1 MLEEKFTEQKTQKK
15 HAAEFVVNI
24 VKRGRW
30 NCLPLRQSRSNM
42 SNLVV
47 GVACH
52 GYSSEATI
60 SMQSA
65 KTVMA
70 HLQKQYSSL
79 FYLKITSNKWFVVDT
94 EGHELEI
101 PVGQFTF
108 EYKGQRLRFDVLF
121 NALHGSPGEDGKL
134 AALLELAS
142 IPHTSCDMY
151 PAALTFNKR
160 DCIAIARRL
169 GVPTAP
175 SITLDKGDRIDLDEI
190 QTGVGFPCFVKA
202 NRAGSSFGV
211 FKVAHKEELQ
221 TCIHKAFEEDSQ
233 LIIEQA
239 LEGREVSVGVLRLQD
254 QIKVLPITEIIT
266 ENGFFDYA
274 AKYEGQSQEITPAG
288 IPKEWEESVSH
299 WAHLL
304 YDKLD
309 LKGITRSEFIFVDG
323 VPHLL
328 EINTVPGMTQASII
342 PQQAQAAGIKL
353 DELFSELLKTAL
365 KRNT

>member
-1 MLEEKFTEQKTQKK
+1 
-15 HAAEFVVNI
+15 
-24 VKRGRW
+24 
-30 NCLPLRQSRSNM
+30 M
-42 SNLVV
+42 SNPII
-47 GVACH
+47 GIACH

-65 KTVMA
+65 KTVME

-79 FYLKITSNKWFVVDT
+79 FYLKITPNKWAVIDS
-94 EGHELEI
+94 EGNELEI
-101 PVGQFTF
+101 PIGHFTF
-108 EYKGQRLRFDVLF
+108 EYKGERLRFDVLF

-134 AALLELAS
+134 AALLDLAA

-175 SITLDKGDRIDLDEI
+175 SMTLDKGDRINLDEI
-190 QTGVGFPCFVKA
+190 QTAVGFPCFVKA

-211 FKVAHKEELQ
+211 FKVAGKEALQ
-221 TCIHKAFEEDSQ
+221 ACIHKAFEEDSQ

-239 LEGREVSVGVLRLQD
+239 LEGREVSVGVVRLHD
-254 QIKVLPITEIIT
+254 QIKVLPITEITT
-266 ENGFFDYA
+266 ENDFFDYA
-274 AKYEGQSQEITPAG
+274 AKYEGQSQEITPAN
-288 IPKEWEESVSH
+288 IPKEWEESVSY
-299 WAHLL
+299 WARLL

-309 LKGITRSEFIFVDG
+309 LKGITRSEFIFVNG
-323 VPHLL
+323 MPHLL

-353 DELFSELLKTAL
+353 EELFSELLQTAL
-365 KRNT
+365 KRNA

>member
-1 MLEEKFTEQKTQKK
+1 
-15 HAAEFVVNI
+15 
-24 VKRGRW
+24 
-30 NCLPLRQSRSNM
+30 M
-42 SNLVV
+42 SNPII
-47 GVACH
+47 GIACH

-65 KTVMA
+65 KTVME

-79 FYLKITSNKWFVVDT
+79 FYLKITPNKWAVIDS
-94 EGHELEI
+94 EGNELEI
-101 PVGQFTF
+101 PIGHFTF
-108 EYKGQRLRFDVLF
+108 EYKGENVRFDVLF

-134 AALLELAS
+134 AALLDLAA

-175 SITLDKGDRIDLDEI
+175 SMTLDKGDRINLDEI
-190 QTGVGFPCFVKA
+190 QTAVGFPCFVKA

-211 FKVAHKEELQ
+211 FKVAGKEALQ
-221 TCIHKAFEEDSQ
+221 ACIHKAFEEDSQ

-239 LEGREVSVGVLRLQD
+239 LEGREVSVGVVRLHD
-254 QIKVLPITEIIT
+254 QIKVLPITEITT
-266 ENGFFDYA
+266 ENDFFDYA
-274 AKYEGQSQEITPAG
+274 AKYEGQSQEITPAN
-288 IPKEWEESVSH
+288 IPKEWEESVSY
-299 WAHLL
+299 WARLL

-309 LKGITRSEFIFVDG
+309 LKGITRSEFIFVNG
-323 VPHLL
+323 MPHLL

-353 DELFSELLKTAL
+353 EELFSELLQTAL
-365 KRNT
+365 KRNA

>member
-1 MLEEKFTEQKTQKK
+1 
-15 HAAEFVVNI
+15 
-24 VKRGRW
+24 
-30 NCLPLRQSRSNM
+30 M
-42 SNLVV
+42 SNPII
-47 GVACH
+47 GIACH

-65 KTVMA
+65 KTVME

-79 FYLKITSNKWFVVDT
+79 FYLKITPQKWAVIDS
-94 EGHELEI
+94 EGNELEI
-101 PVGQFTF
+101 PIGHFTF
-108 EYKGQRLRFDVLF
+108 EYKGERLRFDVLF

-134 AALLELAS
+134 AALLDLAA

-175 SITLDKGDRIDLDEI
+175 SMTLDKGDRINLDEI
-190 QTGVGFPCFVKA
+190 QTAVGFPCFVKA

-211 FKVAHKEELQ
+211 FKVEGKEALQ
-221 TCIHKAFEEDSQ
+221 ACIHKAFEEDSQ

-239 LEGREVSVGVLRLQD
+239 LEGREVSVGVVRLHD
-254 QIKVLPITEIIT
+254 QIKVLPITEITT
-266 ENGFFDYA
+266 ENDFFDYA
-274 AKYEGQSQEITPAG
+274 AKYEGQSQEITPAN

-299 WAHLL
+299 WARLL

-309 LKGITRSEFIFVDG
+309 LKGITRSEFIFVNG
-323 VPHLL
+323 MPHLL

-353 DELFSELLKTAL
+353 EELFSELLQTAM
-365 KRNT
+365 KRNA

>member
-1 MLEEKFTEQKTQKK
+1 
-15 HAAEFVVNI
+15 
-24 VKRGRW
+24 
-30 NCLPLRQSRSNM
+30 M
-42 SNLVV
+42 SNPII
-47 GVACH
+47 GIACH

-79 FYLKITSNKWFVVDT
+79 FYLKITSNKWAVIDS
-94 EGHELEI
+94 EGNELEI
-101 PVGQFTF
+101 PIGHF
-108 EYKGQRLRFDVLF
+108 EFEHKGENVRFDVLF

-134 AALLELAS
+134 AVLLDLAA

-175 SITLDKGDRIDLDEI
+175 SITLDKGDRINLDEI
-190 QTGVGFPCFVKA
+190 QTAVGFPCFVKA

-211 FKVAHKEELQ
+211 FKVEDKEALQ

-239 LEGREVSVGVLRLQD
+239 LEGREVSVGVVRLHD

-274 AKYEGQSQEITPAG
+274 AKYEGQSQEITPAN
-288 IPKEWEESVSH
+288 IPKEWEESVSY
-299 WAHLL
+299 WARLL

-309 LKGITRSEFIFVDG
+309 LKGITRSEFIFVNG
-323 VPHLL
+323 MPHLL

-353 DELFSELLKTAL
+353 EELFSELLQTAL
-365 KRNT
+365 KRNA